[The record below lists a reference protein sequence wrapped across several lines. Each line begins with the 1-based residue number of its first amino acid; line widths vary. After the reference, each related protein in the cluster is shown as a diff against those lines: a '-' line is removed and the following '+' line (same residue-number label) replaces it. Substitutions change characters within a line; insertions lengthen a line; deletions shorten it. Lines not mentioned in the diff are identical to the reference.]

1 MTTDTPSSNDKVSS
15 PLHLLQTLT
24 RTLNE
29 HLAEACS
36 TAEKDARKA
45 HEKLLRQQEKLEL
58 KLRQAEEKLANRTA
72 EDPDKPASKTRRKL
86 AELQAAL
93 DELKTAR
100 DSAESYIKQL
110 EADVRQTLRLA
121 KGLERIDAQVGQAL
135 EKRDAPK
142 PAAKPRSRRA
152 PARRKPA
159 TRKPAPAASE
169 G

>member
-58 KLRQAEEKLANRTA
+58 KLRQAEEKPEYVSQQTGQVVS
-72 EDPDKPASKTRRKL
+72 PPPPAVIT
-86 AELQAAL
+86 
-93 DELKTAR
+93 
-100 DSAESYIKQL
+100 
-110 EADVRQTLRLA
+110 
-121 KGLERIDAQVGQAL
+121 QVS
-135 EKRDAPK
+135 P
-142 PAAKPRSRRA
+142 
-152 PARRKPA
+152 
-159 TRKPAPAASE
+159 
-169 G
+169 

>member
-36 TAEKDARKA
+36 KAEKDARKA
-45 HEKLLRQQEKLEL
+45 LDKLLRQQEKLEL

-86 AELQAAL
+86 ADLQAAL
-93 DELKTAR
+93 EELKTAR
-100 DSAESYIKQL
+100 SNAESYIKQL
-110 EADVRQTLRLA
+110 
-121 KGLERIDAQVGQAL
+121 
-135 EKRDAPK
+135 
-142 PAAKPRSRRA
+142 
-152 PARRKPA
+152 
-159 TRKPAPAASE
+159 
-169 G
+169 

>member
-29 HLAEACS
+29 HLADACS
-36 TAEKDARKA
+36 KAEKDARKA

-58 KLRQAEEKLANRTA
+58 KLRQAEEKLASRTA

-86 AELQAAL
+86 ADLQSAM

-100 DSAESYIKQL
+100 EQAESYIKQL

-152 PARRKPA
+152 PSRRKPA
-159 TRKPAPAASE
+159 AKPATAPSE

>member
-1 MTTDTPSSNDKVSS
+1 M
-15 PLHLLQTLT
+15 
-24 RTLNE
+24 
-29 HLAEACS
+29 
-36 TAEKDARKA
+36 
-45 HEKLLRQQEKLEL
+45 
-58 KLRQAEEKLANRTA
+58 
-72 EDPDKPASKTRRKL
+72 
-86 AELQAAL
+86 

-100 DSAESYIKQL
+100 EQAESYIKQL

-152 PARRKPA
+152 PTRRKPVA
-159 TRKPAPAASE
+159 KPATAPSE

>member
-72 EDPDKPASKTRRKL
+72 EDPDKTRRKL
-86 AELQAAL
+86 ADLQAAL